1 MIKHSYWLW
10 DSEISKDICNN
21 IVSSTK
27 WDLGENA
34 VVGEE
39 PIVNNDKRK
48 SNIVWSP
55 RLSLI
60 WCLCS
65 SYIQTAN
72 VSADWQF
79 YLHDL
84 PPIQLTEY
92 ADDGHYDWHA
102 DAYPPNENNMQR
114 KLSVS
119 ILLND
124 PNEFEGGE
132 FEFRNCKPELKQG
145 SILVFPSFLDHKVTP
160 VTSGTRYSAVGWMEG
175 PAFR

>member
-55 RLSLI
+55 KLSLI

-72 VSADWQF
+72 VSAGWKF

-84 PPIQLTEY
+84 PPIQLTKY
-92 ADDGHYDWHA
+92 ADNGHYDWHA
-102 DAYPPNENNMQR
+102 DSYPPDENSIQR

-132 FEFRNCKPELKQG
+132 FEFRDCKPELKQG
-145 SILVFPSFLDHKVTP
+145 SILVFPSFLDHKVMP

>member
-1 MIKHSYWLW
+1 MLKHTYWLW
-10 DSEISKDICNN
+10 DSEISKDICNS

-27 WDLGENA
+27 WDSGEDS
-34 VVGEE
+34 VIGEE
-39 PIVNNDKRK
+39 PIVNHSKRK

-60 WCLCS
+60 WCLCNA
-65 SYIQTAN
+65 YIQTAN
-72 VSADWQF
+72 ASAEWQF

-102 DAYPPNENNMQR
+102 DTYAPNENGMQR

-145 SILVFPSFLDHKVTP
+145 SILVFPSFLDHKVMP